1 MHVITRYYLKK
12 KGLFDEETSHMFTR
26 QIIEAVGYL
35 HANGVVHRDLKP
47 ENVMVDCDGQS
58 PVFFHIKQD
67 LKTNSASRLRVLAG
81 MKGSLGVY

>member
-1 MHVITRYYLKK
+1 
-12 KGLFDEETSHMFTR
+12 MFTR

-58 PVFFHIKQD
+58 PVFFHIKHD
-67 LKTNSASRLRVLAG
+67 RITNCASGLRVLG
-81 MKGSLGVY
+81 RMKGCLWCLSSLGVY